1 MSNEVLNN
9 IVDDIVKR
17 VNPTKVIL
25 FGSTARGE
33 TNTDS
38 DLDLLII
45 EKEKFSKE
53 RSRRKELKSIRQLL
67 MKYKIPKDILLYDE
81 EEVEYWKDSSNHIIS
96 RCLKEGKTLYER
108 KITPVTNHPLD
119 RNLASNQF
127 KN

>member
-9 IVDDIVKR
+9 IVDDIVRR

-33 TNTDS
+33 TNKDS

-45 EKEKFSKE
+45 EKEKFNKD

-108 KITPVTNHPLD
+108 
-119 RNLASNQF
+119 
-127 KN
+127 

>member
-9 IVDDIVKR
+9 IIEDIVKK

-25 FGSTARGE
+25 FGSTARGDA
-33 TNTDS
+33 NKDS

-53 RSRRKELKSIRQLL
+53 RSRRKELHSIRQLL
-67 MKYKIPKDILLYDE
+67 MKYRIPKDILLYDE
-81 EEVEYWKDSSNHIIS
+81 EEVEYWKDSTNHIIA

-108 KITPVTNHPLD
+108 
-119 RNLASNQF
+119 
-127 KN
+127 

>member
-9 IVDDIVKR
+9 IVDDIVRR

-33 TNTDS
+33 TNKDS

-45 EKEKFSKE
+45 EKEKFNKD

-81 EEVEYWKDSSNHIIS
+81 EEVEYWKDSTNHIIA
-96 RCLKEGKTLYER
+96 RCLKEGKTLYE
-108 KITPVTNHPLD
+108 
-119 RNLASNQF
+119 

>member
-9 IVDDIVKR
+9 IVDDIVKK

-33 TNTDS
+33 TNKDS

-45 EKEKFSKE
+45 EKEKFNKD

-67 MKYKIPKDILLYDE
+67 TKYKISKDILLYDE
-81 EEVEYWKDSSNHIIS
+81 EEVEYWKDSANHIIA

-108 KITPVTNHPLD
+108 
-119 RNLASNQF
+119 
-127 KN
+127 

>member
-9 IVDDIVKR
+9 IVEDIVKK

-33 TNTDS
+33 TNKDS

-45 EKEKFSKE
+45 EKEKFNKD

-81 EEVEYWKDSSNHIIS
+81 EEVEYWKDSSNHIIA

-108 KITPVTNHPLD
+108 
-119 RNLASNQF
+119 
-127 KN
+127 

>member
-9 IVDDIVKR
+9 IVDDIVRR

-33 TNTDS
+33 TNKDS

-45 EKEKFSKE
+45 EKEKFNKD

-96 RCLKEGKTLYER
+96 RCLKEGKTLYE
-108 KITPVTNHPLD
+108 
-119 RNLASNQF
+119 

>member
-9 IVDDIVKR
+9 IVDDIVKK

-25 FGSTARGE
+25 FGSTARGDV
-33 TNTDS
+33 NKDS

-53 RSRRKELKSIRQLL
+53 RSRRKELQSIRQLL
-67 MKYKIPKDILLYDE
+67 TKYKIPKDILLYDE
-81 EEVEYWKDSSNHIIS
+81 EEVEYWKNSSNHIIS

-108 KITPVTNHPLD
+108 
-119 RNLASNQF
+119 
-127 KN
+127 

>member
-53 RSRRKELKSIRQLL
+53 RSRRKELQKIRHLL

-81 EEVEYWKDSSNHIIS
+81 DEVNYWKDSANHVIA
-96 RCLKEGKTLYER
+96 RCIKEGRTLYER
-108 KITPVTNHPLD
+108 
-119 RNLASNQF
+119 
-127 KN
+127 

>member
-33 TNTDS
+33 TNKDS

-45 EKEKFSKE
+45 EKEKFNKD

-96 RCLKEGKTLYER
+96 RCLKEGKTLYE
-108 KITPVTNHPLD
+108 
-119 RNLASNQF
+119 

>member
-33 TNTDS
+33 TNKDS

-45 EKEKFSKE
+45 EKEKFNKD

-108 KITPVTNHPLD
+108 
-119 RNLASNQF
+119 
-127 KN
+127 

>member
-53 RSRRKELKSIRQLL
+53 RSRRKELQKIRQLL

-81 EEVEYWKDSSNHIIS
+81 DEVNYWKDSANHVIA
-96 RCLKEGKTLYER
+96 RCIKEGRTLYER
-108 KITPVTNHPLD
+108 
-119 RNLASNQF
+119 
-127 KN
+127 

>member
-1 MSNEVLNN
+1 MSNEVLNS
-9 IVDDIVKR
+9 IVDDIVKK

-33 TNTDS
+33 TNKDS

-45 EKEKFSKE
+45 EKEKFNKD

-81 EEVEYWKDSSNHIIS
+81 EEVAYWKDSSNHIIS

-108 KITPVTNHPLD
+108 
-119 RNLASNQF
+119 
-127 KN
+127 

>member
-9 IVDDIVKR
+9 IVEDIVKK

-33 TNTDS
+33 TNKDS

-45 EKEKFSKE
+45 EKEKFNKD

-81 EEVEYWKDSSNHIIS
+81 EEVEYWKDSSNHIIA
-96 RCLKEGKTLYER
+96 RCLKEGKTLYE
-108 KITPVTNHPLD
+108 
-119 RNLASNQF
+119 

>member
-9 IVDDIVKR
+9 IVDDIVRR

-45 EKEKFSKE
+45 EKEKFNKD

-108 KITPVTNHPLD
+108 
-119 RNLASNQF
+119 
-127 KN
+127 

>member
-9 IVDDIVKR
+9 IVDDIVKK
-17 VNPTKVIL
+17 VNPSKVIL

-33 TNTDS
+33 TNKDS

-45 EKEKFSKE
+45 EKEKFNKD

-67 MKYKIPKDILLYDE
+67 MKYRIPKDILLYDE
-81 EEVEYWKDSSNHIIS
+81 EEVEYWKDSTNHIIA
-96 RCLKEGKTLYER
+96 RCLKEGKTLYE
-108 KITPVTNHPLD
+108 
-119 RNLASNQF
+119 

>member
-9 IVDDIVKR
+9 IIEDIVKK

-25 FGSTARGE
+25 FGSTARGDA
-33 TNTDS
+33 NKDS

-53 RSRRKELKSIRQLL
+53 RSRRKELHSIRQLL
-67 MKYKIPKDILLYDE
+67 MKNRIPKDILLYDE
-81 EEVEYWKDSSNHIIS
+81 EEVEYWKDSTNHIIA

-108 KITPVTNHPLD
+108 
-119 RNLASNQF
+119 
-127 KN
+127 

>member
-1 MSNEVLNN
+1 MSNEILNN
-9 IVDDIVKR
+9 IVDDIVKK

-25 FGSTARGE
+25 FGSTARDE
-33 TNTDS
+33 TNKDS

-45 EKEKFSKE
+45 EKEKFSKD

-108 KITPVTNHPLD
+108 
-119 RNLASNQF
+119 
-127 KN
+127 

>member
-9 IVDDIVKR
+9 IVDDIVKK

-33 TNTDS
+33 TNKDS

-45 EKEKFSKE
+45 EKEKFNKD

-67 MKYKIPKDILLYDE
+67 MKYRIPKDILLYDE

-96 RCLKEGKTLYER
+96 RCLKEGKILYER
-108 KITPVTNHPLD
+108 
-119 RNLASNQF
+119 
-127 KN
+127 